1 MLRDLMILSMSSS
14 LILIADKLLAELRT
28 ISLGSELI
36 CYWCTFGKKKK
47 MMKSLTF
54 FLKSTAHW

>member
-36 CYWCTFGKKKK
+36 CYWCTFWVKKKK
-47 MMKSLTF
+47 
-54 FLKSTAHW
+54 